1 MNNELLPGFY
11 TADKIAYERE
21 YNRKNFG
28 KVRIPRKQLSPQQK
42 KSKRKMTKASRKA
55 NRR

>member
-1 MNNELLPGFY
+1 MNSEDLMRMKLE
-11 TADKIAYERE
+11 TEKE
-21 YNRKNFG
+21 YNRKQFG

-42 KSKRKMTKASRKA
+42 RSKRKMSKASRKA

>member
-1 MNNELLPGFY
+1 MNSEDLMRMKLE
-11 TADKIAYERE
+11 TEKE
-21 YNRKNFG
+21 YNRKQFG
-28 KVRIPRKQLSPQQK
+28 KVRIPRKPLSPKQK

>member
-1 MNNELLPGFY
+1 MNSEDLMRMKLE
-11 TADKIAYERE
+11 TEKE
-21 YNRKNFG
+21 YNRKQFG

-42 KSKRKMTKASRKA
+42 RSKRKMSKASRKV